1 MAFASRLPLLFLLI
15 SPLALPA
22 VIPTFSKDVAPLF
35 FKHCAGCHR
44 PNDIAPMS
52 LLDYKTARPWAKSIK
67 QAVASRKMPPWFAD
81 AKFGHFSN
89 DPSLTA
95 AEIQTITAWADAGAP
110 EGDPAALPARP
121 KFVEGWQLGK
131 PDLIVNMGEDHQIK
145 MGEDAYEHFTVNTN
159 FKEGKWIRAAEIKP
173 GNRQVVHHVHVLLV
187 QDDLKLMEVAS
198 TTNSPA
204 LSKYLVKEDKL
215 TRIRADAPV
224 VNDACAANLPD
235 LPFLTG
241 SQEGALA
248 SFLPGRPPD
257 TFPAGT
263 AKWIPA
269 GSKLEF
275 VVHYARTTGKPQTDR
290 TSVGFYLA
298 DGPPDQVMRRMDL
311 RNFFLSIPAGESNH
325 TVRRCYDFD
334 QDKLLLSFTPH
345 MHYRAKDAT
354 YELTRPNGKKEVLLA
369 VPRYD
374 FNWQLVYRLQK
385 PVLVEKGS
393 RLMVTVHYD
402 NSANNRANPDPKQI
416 VRWGDKSE
424 EEMMTS
430 WIEYLDASVAESKN
444 RK

>member
-1 MAFASRLPLLFLLI
+1 MVRFLTFAFLLH
-15 SPLALPA
+15 PLAFSA
-22 VIPTFSKDVAPLF
+22 TPTFSKDVAPIF
-35 FKHCAGCHR
+35 YKHCTSCHR

-52 LLDYKTARPWAKSIK
+52 LLEYKAARPWAKSIR
-67 QAVASRKMPPWFAD
+67 QAVSSRKMPPWFAD
-81 AKFGHFSN
+81 PKFGHFSN
-89 DPSLTA
+89 DPSLTTT
-95 AEIQTITAWADAGAP
+95 ELQTITAWVDAGAP
-110 EGDPAALPARP
+110 EGNPADLPARP

-131 PDLIVNMGEDHQIK
+131 PDIIVDIGEDHQIK
-145 MGEDAYEHFTVNTN
+145 LGEDAYEHFTVETN

-204 LSKYLVKEDKL
+204 LSKYLIREGKL

-224 VNDACAANLPD
+224 VNDACVADLPD

-263 AKWIPA
+263 AKWIPP

-275 VVHYARTTGKPQTDR
+275 VVHYASTTGKAQTDR

-298 DGPPDQVMRRMDL
+298 SGPPEQVMRRMDL
-311 RNFFLSIPAGESNH
+311 RNFFLSIPANDDNH
-325 TVRRCYDFD
+325 MVRRCYDF
-334 QDKLLLSFTPH
+334 QDDRLLLSFTPH

-374 FNWQLVYRLQK
+374 FNWQLVYRFEK
-385 PVLVEKGS
+385 PILVEKGS

-402 NSANNRANPDPKQI
+402 NSSNNAANPDPKQV
-416 VRWGDKSE
+416 VRWGDKTE

-430 WIEYLDASVAESKN
+430 WIEYLDAPGPK
-444 RK
+444 R